1 MFPRLS
7 NIEGNIERAIKYNA
21 APSIASKKNAFIR
34 VFSGAVVSG
43 IEGLVMQSNIDFK
56 LFKAAGDTGA
66 SIYGS
71 SRGSGAIGTDW
82 AGNPVETGAGRVL
95 RPSPIIT
102 SFNSKEG
109 KDQISRHAELE
120 ITAFSLNQM
129 EAIQSYFLEPGYSLY
144 IEWGWNTELA
154 AKNATIAS
162 SKKTSSAIVSEIAE
176 KSLNW
181 NSLIKTRHDS
191 DGEFDCFLGFIVG
204 GSVSNDGENYKIQV
218 KLRGAPSLPTYLQSY
233 QGTSQTN
240 ASGVVINSNKVKQL
254 YTTQDQEEDTSP
266 SVRRRFAA
274 MFNML
279 PSFRQTNEVKALE
292 TTVAENQ
299 FINFDKVVA
308 NSISLGLNDTGWSNW
323 ENDEDV
329 EINGVS
335 ISKEKLFSN
344 ERYIRMDLAVLILN
358 TIGAKD
364 KYIIGGKEISFKID
378 IEHTV
383 IGAFPFI
390 FSTKADKLVIPGDLP
405 DFLQY
410 YLQTST
416 VEQMGGGPT
425 GKGQLKVG
433 GQLRSAVRQDDNLIP
448 FAESEACKESGYSED
463 PKYWGKLKHLF
474 VNFDMFYSKIE
485 QKNKNTREI
494 FLDILNEMSAAV
506 NAFWNFQIV
515 EGEFKPANRPPA
527 KTWNPDPN
535 NPLPADVQL
544 RTAMALDIGMMYQL
558 GAGGGGGTF
567 TYVQGQGPIA
577 PTTTNVNLV
586 NITTNTGT
594 VATISN
600 TMTPG
605 DVVITVIDENFVG
618 KNPYKKDS
626 VVTFRHIGADCVFL
640 ESNLDISMPA
650 DMTNKIVMT
659 RLDAAANPDNA
670 FIKVGGF
677 FNSQTD
683 LFLSKATNSG
693 TNKPEPVDANAEA
706 AAAAA
711 AAQQQTLQA
720 LVDENLKYISKTQ
733 PVYGYST
740 ATTINYY
747 KKDADGKE
755 VFVFSKTTTA
765 VGTTTT
771 GDAAEAAKYDKLQQ
785 DLSQADAAKVKE
797 LTQASVELA
806 KTNLSTYLDKITTV
820 PNSKAQSA
828 LVAEQEAIKTLIQN
842 GGYSDFLRQNFCI
855 YTFDDT
861 EYLDRLKNDALGPRK
876 GGSLSAPLPI
886 KYSFKILGN
895 SGIRRGDMFN
905 ISGIPARYA
914 QRGIFQVTEIEHSF
928 DGNLWVTDIT
938 GDYRQQ
944 Q

>member
-1 MFPRLS
+1 MFPRLT
-7 NIEGNIERAIKYNA
+7 NIEGNIEQAIKSNA
-21 APSIASKKNAFIR
+21 APSIASQKNAWIR
-34 VFSGAVVSG
+34 VFSGAVLQGV
-43 IEGLVMQSNIDFK
+43 EGLVMQSNVDFK
-56 LFKAAGDTGA
+56 LFKAAGNVGG
-66 SIYGS
+66 SIYGNS
-71 SRGSGAIGTDW
+71 QGSGVLGTDW
-82 AGNPVETGAGRVL
+82 HGNPVETGGGRVL

-120 ITAFSLNQM
+120 ITAFSLSQM

-144 IEWGWNTELA
+144 IEWGWNTSLA
-154 AKNATIAS
+154 AKNATMVG
-162 SKKTSSAIVSEIAE
+162 SKKTSSAIVSEIAQ

-181 NSLIKTRHDS
+181 NDLVKTRHGS
-191 DGEFDCFLGFIVG
+191 NGEFDCFLGFIVG
-204 GSVSNDGENYKIQV
+204 GSVSNDGENYKISV

-233 QGTSQTN
+233 QGTSQLN
-240 ASGVVINSNKVKQL
+240 ASGVVINNNKVQQL

-292 TTVAENQ
+292 TSVAENQ

-308 NSISLGLNDTGWSNW
+308 NSISLGLNDTGWTNW

-364 KYIIGGKEISFKID
+364 AYIIGGKEISFKID
-378 IEHTV
+378 IENTI
-383 IGAFPFI
+383 IGAFPFM

-416 VEQMGGGPT
+416 VEQLGGGPT
-425 GKGQLKVG
+425 GQGQLKVG
-433 GQLRSAVRQDDNLIP
+433 GKVCSAVRQDDNLIP
-448 FAESEACKESGYSED
+448 FGETEPCKESGYVED
-463 PKYWGKLKHLF
+463 KRYWGKLKHLF

-515 EGEFKPANRPPA
+515 EGEFKPVTRPT
-527 KTWNPDPN
+527 KTVWQADPN
-535 NPLPADVQL
+535 NPLPADVQFRAAL
-544 RTAMALDIGMMYQL
+544 GTNLGLMAA
-558 GAGGGGGTF
+558 GAPTF
-567 TYVQGQGPIA
+567 TYVPGQGPVA
-577 PTTTNVNLV
+577 PTTPNVV
-586 NITTNTGT
+586 NITTNAGT

-600 TMTPG
+600 NMQPG

-618 KNPYKKDS
+618 KNPYAKDS
-626 VVTFRHIGADCVFL
+626 IVAFRHVGADCVFL

-659 RLDAAANPDNA
+659 RLEASANPDNA

-683 LFLSKATNSG
+683 LFLTKAGNSG
-693 TNKPEPVDANAEA
+693 ANKTEPADANAEA
-706 AAAAA
+706 TAAAA

-720 LVDENLKYISKTQ
+720 LVDESLKYIPRIQ
-733 PVYGYST
+733 VPIGYTT
-740 ATTINYY
+740 ATTTNYY
-747 KKDADGKE
+747 KKDETGKE
-755 VFVFSKTTTA
+755 TLVFTRTTTA
-765 VGTTTT
+765 AGTTTS
-771 GDAAEAAKYDKLQQ
+771 GDAAEAAKYDKIQQ
-785 DLSQADAAKVKE
+785 DLSQADASKVNE
-797 LTQASVELA
+797 LKQASIELA

-820 PNSKAQSA
+820 PNSKAKSA
-828 LVAEQEAIKTLIQN
+828 LVAEQEAIKKLIQN
-842 GGYSDFLRQNFCI
+842 GGYSEFLRQNFCI
-855 YTFDDT
+855 YCFDDT

-914 QRGIFQVTEIEHSF
+914 QRGLFQVTEIEHSF